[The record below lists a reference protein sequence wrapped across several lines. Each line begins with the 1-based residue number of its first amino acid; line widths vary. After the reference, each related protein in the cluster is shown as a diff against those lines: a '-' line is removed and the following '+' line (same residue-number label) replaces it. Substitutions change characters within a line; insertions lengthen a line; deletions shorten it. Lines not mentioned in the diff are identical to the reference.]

1 MRKGFTLTI
10 LLSVIAFTSIGMW
23 GDILKAGPALRNFS
37 WYLIPLI
44 AFFGFCNDLVKFFRW
59 HVYLQKMGIRIRAK
73 KSLDIFLAGLS
84 MSATPGKAGLLIK
97 TQMLKGVTGHSM
109 ISTSP
114 IIAAEL
120 YMDLLGLSLISLLGI
135 GLLGNE
141 IWIALL
147 LSMLPLLGLVPGIPG
162 FAIGQLEKIP
172 ILSGRAVEMRKA
184 LDSIFGLFGVRVLI
198 VSLTITLIAWASEG
212 FALSLILRGLGFDV
226 GIVTTTVLFG
236 FSTLIGVLSMLPGG
250 LMVTDASLMGLLVQT
265 GIPNTP
271 AAVASIMARIFT
283 LWLAVIVGSIF
294 FIMHRNYMNR
304 DLKEK

>member
-1 MRKGFTLTI
+1 MRKGVTLTI
-10 LLSVIAFTSIGMW
+10 LLSIIAFTSIGMW

-59 HVYLQKMGIRIRAK
+59 HVYLQKMGIRIQAK

-97 TQMLKGVTGHSM
+97 TQMLKGVSGHSM

-120 YMDLLGLSLISLLGI
+120 YMDLLGLSLISLFGI

-147 LSMLPLLGLVPGIPG
+147 LCTLPLLGLMPGIPR

-172 ILSGRAVEMRKA
+172 ILSGRTVEMRKA
-184 LDSIFGLFGVRVLI
+184 LNSMFGFFGVRVLV

-212 FALSLILRGLGFDV
+212 LALSLILKGLGFDV

-250 LMVTDASLMGLLVQT
+250 LVVTDASLMGLLVQT

-271 AAVASIMARIFT
+271 AAVASIMARVFT

-294 FIMHRNYMNR
+294 FVMHRNYMNR